1 MTQPNTKPKNFQVY
15 LRLIGGILGGW
26 EGLQVRPQEREI
38 VEVLILGLIK
48 ERIYGRD
55 WREAWEGS

>member
-1 MTQPNTKPKNFQVY
+1 MTQPNSKPKNFQVY

-26 EGLQVRPQEREI
+26 EGLQVSPQEREI
-38 VEVLILGLIK
+38 LELLILGLIK
-48 ERIYGRD
+48 ERIYGGD